1 MKLRVITVLYLLLF
15 SWQLTAQEN
24 VIRCGTMKAQQLLW
38 AKDPLAKARFEAMNK
53 ELIAFT
59 RKYSS
64 EKTSEQIF
72 RIPVVVHVVHD
83 FGPENISDNQIK
95 SQIEALNRDFNG
107 TSAKESGL
115 RFEFFLAKIDPFG
128 KCTNGITRTI
138 SPYTV
143 HGLGDRS
150 ASSREQLT
158 GLVSWA
164 TDRYLNIWVVRSIDQ
179 TILGYSDIGVSGN
192 PKMDGV
198 VVRYKS
204 FGEVEAVAPPY
215 NKGRT
220 TVHEVGHWLSL
231 HHPFQNGEFC
241 CQNPDIPCDSCGD
254 FVCDT
259 PNMDSTAQGCPS
271 EWQNCRGNSA
281 QKTAPIHNYMG
292 YTDDACMNEF
302 TKGQLAR
309 VVALLTTQRTF
320 IHTEANMQL
329 TGYYGCPNGM
339 EETSSLSVQIYP
351 SPASEVLYYQLDNP
365 NGRSYQL
372 TISDISGKVLV
383 DLERQESYG
392 SIDVN
397 AFTSGIYALKIQHG
411 SQILVRK
418 WCKN

>member
-1 MKLRVITVLYLLLF
+1 MKLSVITVLYILLF
-15 SWQLTAQEN
+15 SWQIQAQEN
-24 VIRCGTMKAQQLLW
+24 VIRCGTMKAQQMLW
-38 AKDPLAKARFEAMNK
+38 AKDPLAKARSEALNK
-53 ELIAFT
+53 ELITLT

-64 EKTSEQIF
+64 DKTSELVF

-83 FGPENISDNQIK
+83 FGPENISDNQVK
-95 SQIEALNRDFNG
+95 SQIDALNRDFNG
-107 TSAKESGL
+107 ASAQELGL
-115 RFEFFLAKIDPFG
+115 RFEFFLAKIDPWG

-158 GLVSWA
+158 SLVSWA
-164 TDRYLNIWVVRSIDQ
+164 SDRYLNIWVVRSIDQ

-231 HHPFQNGEFC
+231 HHPFQMGETC
-241 CQNPDIPCDSCGD
+241 CLNPEIPCDSCGD
-254 FVCDT
+254 YVCDT

-271 EWQNCRGNSA
+271 QWQNCKGNSA
-281 QKTAPIHNYMG
+281 LKTAPIHNFMG

-309 VVALLTTQRTF
+309 VVALLTSQRTF

-351 SPASEVLYYQLDNP
+351 SPVSETLYYQLDNP
-365 NGRSYQL
+365 NSRAYQL
-372 TISDISGKVLV
+372 SITDISGKVLA
-383 DLERQESYG
+383 DLQTNQSYG
-392 SIDVN
+392 SIDVS
-397 AFTSGIYALKIQHG
+397 AFASGVYALKIQQG
-411 SQILVRK
+411 NQIFVRK

>member
-1 MKLRVITVLYLLLF
+1 MKLSVITVLYILLF
-15 SWQLTAQEN
+15 SWQLTAQESL
-24 VIRCGTMKAQQLLW
+24 IRCGTMKAQQLLW
-38 AKDPLAKARFEAMNK
+38 NYDPEAKSRSEAMNK

-59 RKYSS
+59 RRYNS
-64 EKTSEQIF
+64 EKTSEQVF
-72 RIPVVVHVVHD
+72 RIPVVVHIVHE
-83 FGPENISDNQIK
+83 FGPENISDNQVK
-95 SQIEALNRDFNG
+95 SQIDALNRDFNG
-107 TSAKESGL
+107 ASAKECGV
-115 RFEFFLAKIDPFG
+115 RFEFFLAKIDPNG

-150 ASSREQLT
+150 ASTREQLT

-231 HHPFQNGEFC
+231 HHPFQMGDFC

-254 FVCDT
+254 YVCDT

-271 EWQNCRGNSA
+271 QWQNCKGNSA
-281 QKTAPIHNYMG
+281 QKTAPIHNFMG

-302 TKGQLAR
+302 TKGQITR
-309 VVALLTTQRTF
+309 VIALLTTQRTF

-329 TGYYGCPNGM
+329 SGYYGCPNGI
-339 EETSSLSVQIYP
+339 EETSSLSVQVYP
-351 SPASEVLYYQLDNP
+351 SPASEILYYQLDNP
-365 NGRSYQL
+365 HDRPYTL
-372 TISDISGKVLV
+372 MITDVSGKVLV
-383 DLERQESYG
+383 NAEFHESYG
-392 SIDVN
+392 SLDVN
-397 AFTSGIYALKIQHG
+397 AFAKGVYALKIQQDN
-411 SQILVRK
+411 QIFVRK